1 MKTTSTKLL
10 SGRVQMIICLF
21 LFSVLASGQGV
32 PEYMYFKFDAAGSQQ
47 NYASTPVGTNPAPIT
62 GLTIGGT
69 GQFGTALVGTYVA
82 GNSMNTGWATSM
94 PNAGWTISMWVNNIS
109 NGNSNPNYLF
119 GDVNATS
126 FRCFSDGAAGAN
138 NIILRG
144 GGLNDVI
151 ATAAG
156 PGPTVVTFV
165 YTGSSV
171 KWFEN
176 GVLGGTVAQPSVTI
190 TGAGPFLIG
199 AYSTSAGMPSGG
211 LMDEFRMYSRA
222 LSDAEVGST
231 WNQPLPLGGP
241 PIVVTMAAGNV
252 TSTTATL
259 NGTANANGY
268 STTVTFNYGL
278 TTAYGS
284 TIAGVPGSVTGST
297 VNPVTAALTG
307 LLPGNTYHFRVSGT
321 NSSGTT
327 NGNDMTFLTPAVAP
341 TVTTTAAAPVY
352 GTMATLNGTVNAG
365 GASTTVTFE
374 YGTTIAYG
382 SIASAAQSPVTG
394 NITTSVSADLSGLA
408 LSTLYHF
415 RAKGVNSVATVYGAD
430 MSFTTL
436 NCNSPGNPGTIS
448 GSASV
453 CVNSSGKVYS
463 VPVITNATGYVWTVP
478 AGAVITA
485 GANTNTITVT
495 FGAASGNVS
504 VYGTSAACGNG
515 PVSTLAVAVNPVPV
529 PSITGQNSLCVN
541 SGNFTYSTQAGQT
554 AYTWVVSSGGTILNG
569 TGSSQITVAWT
580 VAGAQTVSINYTTLA
595 GCSASSPTVLPVT
608 VNGIPSAAGS
618 ISGTSVVCVGTTG
631 VAYSVGT
638 IPNALS
644 YVWTLPTGASIA
656 SGSGTNAIT
665 VNFGTNAVSGN
676 ITVLGNN
683 LCGNGPASTFAVTVN
698 PYPAAAGVITGVG
711 TVCQGQ
717 TGVGYMIS
725 PVTNASG
732 YTWTVPSGATITAGG
747 NTTLI
752 DVSFSSSASS
762 GIVSVVPVNSCGNG
776 TASPNFP
783 VTVNVTPPS
792 PVITLNGDGFTS
804 SAAAGNQWYR
814 YLTLIPGATAQVYV
828 PTQAGLYTDQVSL
841 NGCASNMSNA
851 IYFSAT
857 GIAENSNI
865 KGFEVYPNPNAGEFT
880 LTVSAQQQ
888 ENYDVVLYSTLG
900 VKVFEMKNISSLA
913 PKTIDLRP
921 VTSGVYLIVL
931 QNNTTHI
938 AKRITVE

>member
-1 MKTTSTKLL
+1 MKKRLL
-10 SGRVQMIICLF
+10 ICI
-21 LFSVLASGQGV
+21 SVLWFIAGLNDFLQAQ
-32 PEYMYFKFDAAGSQQ
+32 PQYYNYNTAGSA
-47 NYASTPVGTNPAPIT
+47 NSFPFNVPAGKDVQLLYLP
-62 GLTIGGT
+62 GDFN
-69 GQFGTALVGTYVA
+69 QPSAAPA
-82 GNSMNTGWATSM
+82 GNITSIAFRINEGY
-94 PNAGWTISMWVNNIS
+94 PLGPWTYTEFTIKLGQASITDFTPGS
-109 NGNSNPNYLF
+109 FYSGNLTTVYYRASVSL
-119 GDVNATS
+119 T
-126 FRCFSDGAAGAN
+126 GAAGNWMTITLDTPFPYDPTQSLIVDVGQCSATGATGYSSCFTTLSGN
-138 NIILRG
+138 RRCWSNG
-144 GGLNDVI
+144 GCPFTVYSTPNSTIYHFGLNLQTSGPPVVVT
-151 ATAAG
+151 TAA
-156 PGPTVVTFV
+156 T
-165 YTGSSV
+165 
-171 KWFEN
+171 
-176 GVLGGTVAQPSVTI
+176 SVT
-190 TGAGPFLIG
+190 G
-199 AYSTSAGMPSGG
+199 TS
-211 LMDEFRMYSRA
+211 
-222 LSDAEVGST
+222 
-231 WNQPLPLGGP
+231 
-241 PIVVTMAAGNV
+241 
-252 TSTTATL
+252 ATL
-259 NGTANANGY
+259 NGTVNANGA

-453 CVNSSGKVYS
+453 CANSSGKVYS

>member
-1 MKTTSTKLL
+1 MKKRLL
-10 SGRVQMIICLF
+10 ICI
-21 LFSVLASGQGV
+21 SVLWFIAGLNDFLQAQ
-32 PEYMYFKFDAAGSQQ
+32 PQYYNYNTAGSA
-47 NYASTPVGTNPAPIT
+47 NSFPFNVPAGKDVQLLYLP
-62 GLTIGGT
+62 GDFN
-69 GQFGTALVGTYVA
+69 QPSAAPA
-82 GNSMNTGWATSM
+82 GNITSIAFRINEGY
-94 PNAGWTISMWVNNIS
+94 PLGPWTYTEFTIKLGQASITDFTPGS
-109 NGNSNPNYLF
+109 FYSGNLTTVYYRASVSL
-119 GDVNATS
+119 T
-126 FRCFSDGAAGAN
+126 GAAGNWMTITLDTPFPYDPTQSLIVDVGQCSATGATGYSSCFTTLSGN
-138 NIILRG
+138 RRCWSNG
-144 GGLNDVI
+144 GCPFTVYSTPNSTIYHFGLNLQTSGPPVVVT
-151 ATAAG
+151 TAA
-156 PGPTVVTFV
+156 T
-165 YTGSSV
+165 
-171 KWFEN
+171 
-176 GVLGGTVAQPSVTI
+176 SVT
-190 TGAGPFLIG
+190 G
-199 AYSTSAGMPSGG
+199 TS
-211 LMDEFRMYSRA
+211 
-222 LSDAEVGST
+222 
-231 WNQPLPLGGP
+231 
-241 PIVVTMAAGNV
+241 
-252 TSTTATL
+252 ATL
-259 NGTANANGY
+259 NGTVNANGA